1 MSASTFSLP
10 HLLNLSLRLGGC
22 GLNGDVIKAQGKSIL
37 HLHVCEA
44 DRDHKWIARGKF
56 DHLKERYSVLVVE
69 ERGGLMQSM
78 LSSKMQKGQF

>member
-44 DRDHKWIARGKF
+44 DRDHKWIARGPKRNTVQATGR
-56 DHLKERYSVLVVE
+56 K
-69 ERGGLMQSM
+69 
-78 LSSKMQKGQF
+78 